1 MTLPQGALVGGR
13 YRIERVLGEG
23 GMAIVYAATHVH
35 TEQRC
40 AVKLVRDDVA
50 RRHPG
55 LVEKFVAEAKVTAR
69 IGQCQYI
76 VQVTDADMD
85 KERGVPF
92 LAMEL
97 LSGET
102 LEALIARGPVPR
114 DLVRVLFEQLGEALG
129 LAHAAGVVHRDLKPG
144 NLFLTYDRKR
154 HPILKVT
161 DFGIA
166 KILADGPPSTGTQIG
181 TPGYGAPE
189 QLGLVFAQ
197 LVAAQGVTIARAV
210 SPQTDVWPLGLI
222 AYDLLTA
229 HPYGQLWGVSSGE
242 IAVVTVM
249 SAAPRASERAR
260 ERAHLLPDGFD
271 AWCARCLE
279 RDATKRWG
287 SAGECV
293 EALLALLPASS
304 TVYSSPSTVVS
315 TPMSRPVAWTP
326 SLPTQPT
333 TATPVVRAA
342 TAPMH
347 PPVSVAS
354 LDAAWPSRSDEI
366 ARGVDATS
374 HAATSP
380 LLPVVPVAPLLSSP
394 TSRRGRV
401 LALLG
406 VGLALVAGG
415 VWTLVRGA
423 APTSEPSKGELH
435 EASARATISPNAVDA
450 AVAVH
455 EVTSAASST
464 STVGS
469 ASAAVAS
476 TRVGEVVHAAA
487 TSSDA
492 VAVRTAAPKPAMAIP
507 PATPS
512 VIDCR
517 KFEPELEKKI
527 KQIEALGKKILN
539 DPLASPKAQEQAQAA
554 LKTADRLRTESK
566 AKCCSAPATV
576 DSTGAERPKLGCE

>member
-76 VQVTDADMD
+76 VQVTDADID

-129 LAHAAGVVHRDLKPG
+129 LAHTAGVVHRDLKPG

-154 HPILKVT
+154 RPILKVT

-249 SAAPRASERAR
+249 SAAPRASERAG
-260 ERAHLLPDGFD
+260 ERAHLLPGGFD

-304 TVYSSPSTVVS
+304 TVYAPPSTVTS

-326 SLPTQPT
+326 PLPTQPT

-347 PPVSVAS
+347 PSVSVAS
-354 LDAAWPSRSDEI
+354 VDAAWPSRSDEI
-366 ARGVDATS
+366 ARDATS

-380 LLPVVPVAPLLSSP
+380 LLPVIPVAPLLSSP

-406 VGLALVAGG
+406 VGLALVGGG
-415 VWTLVRGA
+415 VWTLLHGA
-423 APTSEPSKGELH
+423 APASEPSKGELH
-435 EASARATISPNAVDA
+435 EANARAHPSPNAVDA
-450 AVAVH
+450 VVTVH

-464 STVGS
+464 STTRS
-469 ASAAVAS
+469 ASAATAS
-476 TRVGEVVHAAA
+476 TRVGEIVHAAA
-487 TSSDA
+487 IASDP
-492 VAVRTAAPKPAMAIP
+492 VAVRTAAPKPAVATP

-512 VIDCR
+512 VVDCR
-517 KFEPELEKKI
+517 KFNPELETKI
-527 KQIEALGKKILN
+527 KSIEALGKKILA
-539 DPLASPKAQEQAQAA
+539 DPSASPKAHEQAQAA
-554 LKTADRLRTESK
+554 IATADRLRTESK

-576 DSTGAERPKLGCE
+576 DSTGAERPKVGCD